1 MFKKTSFNLTQSKW
15 LYVIVFFILYF
26 LGDRIIS
33 IPLNYLVKSSHFRFS
48 ELYRGNNSY
57 QAVIVGNS
65 RGVNSFYVPGINEKL
80 KIKAF
85 NLSYNGMDLGIVKTL
100 LLDYLD
106 SNKTP
111 NLLIIEVSS
120 VFNIK
125 EENKNLKPIQQESE
139 NIQPIGLLGD
149 LKPYFP
155 YSKRLKEL
163 ANRRSSNLILW
174 TNIAH
179 LYQYNGE
186 MFLRI
191 INYLKNSDQDWSN
204 NKTISPALIEST
216 HLEPNYQFEIN
227 IDAFKELQ
235 EILKIAHSKGIKTR
249 LIIGPYLPD
258 YRKKI
263 INYNTAVQD
272 LKNRLDK
279 IQYNSFSDYSTT
291 ITDPKKFADRIHT
304 NKLGSKQLLT
314 ELINDDFFK

>member
-1 MFKKTSFNLTQSKW
+1 MFKKKSFNLTQNKW

-57 QAVIVGNS
+57 EVVIAGNS

-80 KIKAF
+80 NIKSF

-106 SNKTP
+106 FNKTP
-111 NLLIIEVSS
+111 NLLVIEVSS
-120 VFNIK
+120 VFDIK
-125 EENKNLKPIQQESE
+125 EENRNLKSIPKESE
-139 NIQPIGLLGD
+139 NVQSVGLLGD

-163 ANRRSSNLILW
+163 ANLRSSNLVLW

-191 INYLKNSDQDWSN
+191 ISYLKNSDQSWSN
-204 NKTISPALIEST
+204 NKTISSALIEST
-216 HLEPNYQFEIN
+216 RLEPKYQFEIN
-227 IDAFKELQ
+227 TSAVKELQ
-235 EILKIAHSKGIKTR
+235 EILRIAHSKGIKTR

-258 YRKKI
+258 YHKKI
-263 INYNTAVQD
+263 INYNAAVQE
-272 LKNRLDK
+272 LKSRLDK
-279 IQYNSFSDYSTT
+279 TQYDSFSDYSKS
-291 ITDPKKFADRIHT
+291 ITDPKKFADRIHA
-304 NKLGSKQLLT
+304 NQLGSKQLLT
-314 ELINDDFFK
+314 ELIRDNFFN